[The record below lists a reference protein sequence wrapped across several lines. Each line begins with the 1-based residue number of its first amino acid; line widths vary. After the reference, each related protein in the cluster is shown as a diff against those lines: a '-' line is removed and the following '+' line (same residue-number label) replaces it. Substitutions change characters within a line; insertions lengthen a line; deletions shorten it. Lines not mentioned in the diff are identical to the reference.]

1 MTSGG
6 RVSDGVTVAPRRGGV
21 VIAGGGTAGH
31 VLPGLAVA
39 HALVDRSVVPGPE
52 FVHLVG
58 SRRGIETSLVPE
70 AGFGLTVL
78 PGRGI
83 QRRLTPAN
91 LVAMSG
97 LVAALLRALFLL
109 IRIRPSV
116 VLATGGYAS
125 IPCGLAAAL
134 LRIPLLVAEQ
144 NAVAGE
150 ANRLL
155 GRFAVA
161 AVVAFPDTGLK
172 REVLAGNPV
181 RRTVRDLSATDSRQ
195 SERDRMGLD
204 ATPLLVAFGGS
215 LGARRINAAVV
226 DMIGGW
232 AGGNMVVHHVIGR
245 RDWPA
250 HVASPPAV
258 AHQVDY
264 RPVEYESD
272 LPALLAA
279 ADLVVCR
286 AGATTVA
293 ELTVIG
299 RPAVLVPLPG
309 APRDHQRLNAESL
322 VAAGAAVLVTDAD
335 LDGTRLTVE
344 VRSLLDDPGTLEEM
358 GERSR
363 TAGRADAADLVA
375 DLVGRVAAGEP
386 VAPEHDRV

>member
-1 MTSGG
+1 M
-6 RVSDGVTVAPRRGGV
+6 
-21 VIAGGGTAGH
+21 IAGGGTAGH

-39 HALVDRSVVPGPE
+39 HALVERSVVPGPE
-52 FVHLVG
+52 FVHVVG

-91 LVAMSG
+91 LLAVSG
-97 LVAALLRALFLL
+97 LVAALLRALYLL
-109 IRIRPSV
+109 VRHRPSV

-134 LRIPLLVAEQ
+134 LRVPLLVAEQ

-161 AVVAFPDTGLK
+161 AVVAFPGTGLR
-172 REVLAGNPV
+172 REVLTGNPV
-181 RRTVRDLSATDSRQ
+181 RHTVRDLSAADSRQ
-195 SERDRMGLD
+195 TQRERMGLGP
-204 ATPLLVAFGGS
+204 TPLLLAFGGS
-215 LGARRINAAVV
+215 LGARRINGAVV
-226 DMIGGW
+226 EMVEGW
-232 AGGNMVVHHVIGR
+232 AGGDIAVHHVIGR
-245 RDWPA
+245 RDWHA
-250 HVASPPAV
+250 HVANLPAP
-258 AHQVDY
+258 ARQVDY
-264 RPVEYESD
+264 RPVVYEKN
-272 LPALLAA
+272 LPELLAA
-279 ADLVVCR
+279 ADLVICR

-335 LDGTRLTVE
+335 LDGTRLAVE
-344 VRSLLDDPGTLEEM
+344 VQSLLDDPDTLDEM

-386 VAPEHDRV
+386 VSPEHGRV

>member
-1 MTSGG
+1 MTSRG

-39 HALVDRSVVPGPE
+39 HALVERSIVPGPE

-91 LVAMSG
+91 LLSMSG
-97 LVAALLRALFLL
+97 LVAALLRALYLL
-109 IRIRPSV
+109 IRHRPSV

-161 AVVAFPDTGLK
+161 AVVAFPDTGLR

-181 RRTVRDLSATDSRQ
+181 RRAVRDLAAADSRQ
-195 SERDRMGLD
+195 SERGRMGMD

-226 DMIGGW
+226 DMVEGWTGG
-232 AGGNMVVHHVIGR
+232 AMVLHHVVGR
-245 RDWPA
+245 RDWPD
-250 HVASPPAV
+250 HVANPPAV
-258 AHQVDY
+258 THQVDY
-264 RPVEYESD
+264 RPVEYD
-272 LPALLAA
+272 RNLPALLAA
-279 ADLVVCR
+279 ADLVICR

-322 VAAGAAVLVTDAD
+322 VAAGAAVLVTDAE
-335 LDGTRLTVE
+335 LDGSRLTAE
-344 VRSLLDDPGTLEEM
+344 VLSLLGDPFILKEM
-358 GERSR
+358 GEKSRSI
-363 TAGRADAADLVA
+363 GRADAADLVA
-375 DLVGRVAAGEP
+375 DLVGRVAVGEP
-386 VAPEHDRV
+386 VAQEHDRV